1 MLTIEPSAPPDQLFA
16 GYKPIAGTY
25 DELVESGGKTRDHA
39 RVVANILA
47 NMTPDAFAR
56 SQALAELALAQKGVT
71 FSVYSDQRGTE
82 KVMPVC
88 LVPRVIASAEW
99 ARLERGLVQRLTAL
113 QLFLDDLYGEQR
125 VLADRVVP
133 AELVLASRQYVPR
146 LRGLKP
152 PGGVRI
158 HIAGVDLIR
167 SPDGVLRVLEDNLRT
182 PSGVSYV
189 IENRLVTKRMF
200 PTALERLGVRRVDD
214 YPIQLVEMLRSVS
227 PVDPDESTVVVLT
240 PGPFNSAYFEHSFLA
255 RSMGIELVE
264 ASDLF
269 VNGDEVFVRT
279 TAGPRRVHVIYR
291 RTDDAFIDQE
301 FFRPDS
307 MLGVPGL
314 MRAWA
319 AGKVALANAPGNG
332 VADDKAIYPFVPD
345 LVRYYLGEEPLIEQ
359 VPTQVCA
366 RRADCQYVL
375 EHLDQLVVKAVDEAG
390 GYGMLMGPQASAAEL
405 EEFRGADRRR
415 PAQVHRPAPHRA
427 VDLPDLDSR
436 RPAPGAAP
444 HRPAPVRRHRQG
456 WQLGAARGP
465 DARGAAGRVVRR
477 QLESGRGFE
486 GHLGTGGRRVVISR
500 VADHCFWVGRYIER
514 AESTA
519 RLLQVTRAL
528 AFDAE
533 LPPLHCWRPLMI
545 VSGQFPEFSAHFG
558 ADAAGNGDIVQRY
571 MTWAPE
577 NPVSIRTSVRGG
589 A

>member
-1 MLTIEPSAPPDQLFA
+1 MLTIEPSAPPSSQLFA
-16 GYKPIAGTY
+16 GYHPLDGTY
-25 DELVESGGKTRDHA
+25 DELVEQGGRTRDHA

-47 NMTPDAFAR
+47 NMTPDTFAR
-56 SQALAELALAQKGVT
+56 SQALAELALAQWGVT

-88 LVPRVIASAEW
+88 LVPRVLAATEW

-113 QLFLDDLYGEQR
+113 QMFLDDLYGEQK
-125 VLADRVVP
+125 VLADRVIP

-200 PTALERLGVRRVDD
+200 PTALDRLGVRRVDD
-214 YPIQLVEMLRSVS
+214 YPIQLVDMLRSVS
-227 PVDPDESTVVVLT
+227 PVDPDKSTIVVLT

-279 TAGPRRVHVIYR
+279 TVGPRRVHVIYR

-307 MLGVPGL
+307 LLGVPGL
-314 MRAWA
+314 MRAWG

-332 VADDKAIYPFVPD
+332 VADDKAVYPFVPD
-345 LVRYYLGEEPLIEQ
+345 LVRYYLGEEPLLEQ

-366 RRADCQYVL
+366 RRADCKYVL
-375 EHLDQLVVKAVDEAG
+375 EHLDELVVKAVDEAG
-390 GYGMLMGPQASAAEL
+390 GYGMLMGPQASAQQIAD
-405 EEFRGADRRR
+405 FR
-415 PAQVHRPAPHRA
+415 V
-427 VDLPDLDSR
+427 
-436 RPAPGAAP
+436 
-444 HRPAPVRRHRQG
+444 
-456 WQLGAARGP
+456 
-465 DARGAAGRVVRR
+465 
-477 QLESGRGFE
+477 
-486 GHLGTGGRRVVISR
+486 R
-500 VADHCFWVGRYIER
+500 VAADPRRYIAQHRIELSTCPTWIAAER
-514 AESTA
+514 
-519 RLLQVTRAL
+519 RLEPRRIDLRPFVLTGKGKSWVLPGGLTRVAL
-528 AFDAE
+528 RAGSYVVNSSQGGGSKDT
-533 LPPLHCWRPLMI
+533 W
-545 VSGQFPEFSAHFG
+545 VQ
-558 ADAAGNGDIVQRY
+558 ADAA
-571 MTWAPE
+571 
-577 NPVSIRTSVRGG
+577 S
-589 A
+589 